1 MWLWMVNEVVIMS
14 IDFFL
19 LLLWSTKNPEKDNIG
34 KDNQLGLRHVELLG
48 LCSVEFHVGLAVH
61 IGAEHACDDRKKFT
75 GRDSFRRVKC
85 VLENFTGWD
94 GESWLGRI
102 FKHGPVLGLMP
113 WIAMA
118 SSKKIPK
125 LLLTFLKLKNLAFSL
140 KSLLLFFHIKQHPN
154 I

>member
-1 MWLWMVNEVVIMS
+1 MVNEVVIMS

-85 VLENFTGWD
+85 VLENFTG
-94 GESWLGRI
+94 
-102 FKHGPVLGLMP
+102 
-113 WIAMA
+113 
-118 SSKKIPK
+118 
-125 LLLTFLKLKNLAFSL
+125 
-140 KSLLLFFHIKQHPN
+140 
-154 I
+154 